1 MESWVASAIGMSVS
15 ALAVGL
21 VYLFL
26 HRQYHH
32 TFLRT
37 WAIGWALYGLAVVF
51 EVRLTHRYDSSYLLL
66 ANQAALLGSAVML
79 LLGVEAFLGKR
90 APSLGRPGI
99 FVAVLMILWIVAA
112 SLFNLPPAI
121 QQLPN
126 AILLGVGYSYLGW
139 LMLKRFPLRTVGR
152 LMSGFGFLAWGLLGI
167 LAPIW
172 FWRESLQ
179 LLGEAITWALHII
192 VALGLLLAYFEM
204 LKQDLEESE
213 QRYRTLVQALNETEE
228 NYRRVVQ
235 QQGDGVALVD
245 ENEVFTFVN
254 PAAEDIFGVPPG
266 GLVNHTLREFL
277 TPEQFEAVRAQTSQR
292 RKGATSAYDLEI
304 TRPDGKVVSMLVKAT
319 PRFDPEGHF
328 LGTLGVFHDIT
339 ERKRAEAEIE
349 RLLVAERTYRRQ
361 AETLRD
367 ATTVMV
373 AALDVEQL
381 LDHILVQLEN
391 VVAYDSACIFLF
403 EGDQLRAVAA
413 HGFEH
418 PEAVINQYYPA
429 NSLLTGAAANLGR
442 PLLIADVREDDRFE
456 KWGDSEHVRGWMCIP
471 LVWRQKVVG
480 FLTVDSRT
488 PNAYNEEQATLA
500 QAFANQAALAIQ
512 NSRLFQE
519 TRRLAVTDPLTGLYN
534 RRQLFDLAR
543 AEFDHYQRFQGRF
556 SVVMMDMDHFS
567 QVNNTYGHQV
577 GDVVLRTAS
586 QRIRGVLR
594 ESDIVGRYG
603 GEEFL
608 AVLPDV
614 DAAHACQVAE
624 RIRRAIAET
633 PVSVDL
639 LSVRVTISLGVAVL
653 DEETLTLDELI
664 ERADQA
670 LYKSKQT
677 GRNRVSV
684 WQPGDQPPV
693 E

>member
-1 MESWVASAIGMSVS
+1 MESWVASAIGMSIS
-15 ALAVGL
+15 AFAVGM

-37 WAIGWALYGLAVVF
+37 WAIGWALYGIAVIF
-51 EVRLTHRYDSSYLLL
+51 EVRLTFRYGAPFLM
-66 ANQAALLGSAVML
+66 ANQAALLGCAVMM
-79 LLGVEAFLGKR
+79 LLGLESFLGRR
-90 APSLGRPGI
+90 APSLGRLGI
-99 FVAVLMILWIVAA
+99 FVAILMTIWIITS
-112 SLFNLPPAI
+112 SLLELLPAV

-126 AILLGVGYSYLGW
+126 ALLLGMGYAYLGW
-139 LMLKRFPLRTVGR
+139 LMLKRFPLHTVGR
-152 LMSGFGFLAWGLLGI
+152 LMSGIGFLGWGLLGI
-167 LAPIW
+167 LSPLW
-172 FWRESLQ
+172 FWQESLQ
-179 LLGEAITWALHII
+179 LLGEAITWALHIS

-204 LKQDLEESE
+204 LKKDLEDSE

-235 QQGDGVALVD
+235 QQGDGVAIVD

-254 PAAEDIFGVPPG
+254 PASEDIFGVPPG

-277 TPEQFEAVRAQTSQR
+277 SPEQFDIVRAQTSQR
-292 RKGATSAYDLEI
+292 RGGLTSSYDLEI
-304 TRPDGKVVSMLVKAT
+304 TRPDGKVVNVLVKAT

-339 ERKRAEAEIE
+339 DRKRAEAEIQ
-349 RLLVAERTYRRQ
+349 RLLIAERTYRRQ

-413 HGFEH
+413 HGFDH
-418 PEAVINQYYPA
+418 PENIINQYYPA
-429 NSLLTGAAANLGR
+429 NSLLTSSASTLGH
-442 PLLIADVREDDRFE
+442 PLLIADVREDKRFE
-456 KWGDSEHVRGWMCIP
+456 YWGESEHVRGWMCIP

-488 PNAYNEEQATLA
+488 PNAYDEEQATLA

-543 AEFDHYQRFQGRF
+543 AQFEHYRHHQGRF

-567 QVNNTYGHQV
+567 QVNNIYGHQV
-577 GDVVLRTAS
+577 GDVALRTAT

-594 ESDIVGRYG
+594 EGDIVGRYG

-614 DAAHACQVAE
+614 DAAHALQVAE
-624 RIRRAIAET
+624 RIRRTMAET
-633 PVSVDL
+633 PITVDL
-639 LSVRVTISLGVAVL
+639 LNVRVTISLGVAVL
-653 DEETLTLDELI
+653 DADTLTLDELI
-664 ERADQA
+664 DRADQA
-670 LYKSKQT
+670 LYKSKRT

-684 WQPGDQPPV
+684 WEPGDQPPT